1 MSTLSL
7 RRNERQTPAVPDE
20 IIPELAPQWDS
31 KATYLNIRGIVGVQF
46 MQGVNYFNCRKEFV
60 KEVPVKERLKMPAPP
75 KAPVVQHRGVM
86 MVGRSANGERTT
98 VVPQQIADAQKEN
111 AAALTAEENAE

>member
-7 RRNERQTPAVPDE
+7 RRNERQQPAVPDE
-20 IIPELAPQWDS
+20 IIPELAPQWDP

-60 KEVPVKERLKMPAPP
+60 KEVPAKERLKMPAAP

-98 VVPQQIADAQKEN
+98 VVPQSIASAQKEN
-111 AAALTAEENAE
+111 AQALAAEEHAE